1 MNFST
6 YFTSFII
13 GMLLLAACNP
23 KPDKEYDPDTSY
35 WSMNQF
41 LIDQYNVRKLDPVV
55 IKKTVDLNGKIDSAF
70 IPIADIDW
78 ATVYKVF
85 GAADISNPSFYNQYE
100 YKNFD
105 DNFLEMSTMTYTAK
119 DPNLFVQRLDINY
132 DNISGKIDVVYAETN
147 DDGLLRQ
154 KQQKLS
160 YYVGKKVIVQETE
173 KGIFSKEKNLTVT
186 YEFR

>member
-6 YFTSFII
+6 YFTSLLI
-13 GMLLLAACNP
+13 GLLLLTACSA
-23 KPDKEYDPDTSY
+23 KQDKEYDPDTSY

-41 LIDQYNVRKLDPVV
+41 LIDQYNIRKLDAIV
-55 IKKTVDLNGKIDSAF
+55 IKKTINLNGKVDSSF
-70 IPIADIDW
+70 IPIGDIDW

-85 GAADISNPSFYNQYE
+85 GAADISSPSFYNQYE

-105 DNFLEMSTMTYTAK
+105 DNFLEMSTLSYTAK
-119 DPNLFVQRLDINY
+119 DPKLFVQREDVNY
-132 DNISGKIDVVYAETN
+132 DNISGKIDMVYVETN
-147 DDGLLRQ
+147 DDGLFRQ

-160 YYVGKKVIVQETE
+160 YYVGKKVIVQEVE
-173 KGIFSKEKNLTVT
+173 KGTFSKEKNLTVT

>member
-1 MNFST
+1 
-6 YFTSFII
+6 
-13 GMLLLAACNP
+13 
-23 KPDKEYDPDTSY
+23 
-35 WSMNQF
+35 
-41 LIDQYNVRKLDPVV
+41 
-55 IKKTVDLNGKIDSAF
+55 
-70 IPIADIDW
+70 
-78 ATVYKVF
+78 
-85 GAADISNPSFYNQYE
+85 
-100 YKNFD
+100 
-105 DNFLEMSTMTYTAK
+105 MSTITYTAK

-173 KGIFSKEKNLTVT
+173 KGVFSKEKNLIVT